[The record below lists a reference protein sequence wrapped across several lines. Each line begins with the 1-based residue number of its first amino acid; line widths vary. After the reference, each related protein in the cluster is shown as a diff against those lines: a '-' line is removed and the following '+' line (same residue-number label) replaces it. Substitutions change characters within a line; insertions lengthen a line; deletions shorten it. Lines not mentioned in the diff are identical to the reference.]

1 MKKLSIL
8 ILINI
13 IFAQTSKKANVTI
26 YKDGTAL
33 VKQEIVWDNIPRG
46 KSIIKYDDIPKSIQ
60 KDTPFISI
68 ENVQVLNQKF
78 VEKIFSSNDYF
89 SSKKGDYITVKL
101 KNEKAVSGNLLEISS
116 NLLTIQSK
124 YSVRSFNRDNIEYI
138 ETKDNISSPNF
149 SPYLQWEIKNN
160 KAGKVKASL
169 VYKLGNVSWDAI
181 YRLTT
186 NGQTEGELVVEGVIF
201 NNSSKD
207 YFNANINLVEGI
219 INKSKPKQTNNYS
232 EMAMSRSV
240 VQKNT
245 PAELGDYYIYST
257 GSIQNFT
264 SRENIT
270 VGIYG
275 PLNVNYEKVYVFE
288 NFERQKKD
296 EPLRIEYTL
305 SNTEKDGLGIVLPAG
320 KVDIYTNSNKGGFE
334 FIGSDNIGQVPK
346 GESSKIQA
354 GYASDI
360 TGKRKVINYDRQ
372 RKSEEAVI
380 EVALNNSKSETVSVK
395 VVERIN
401 GDWVIRDPSH
411 DYIKEDASTIHF
423 LIDVEPGKKEF
434 ITYTYRKEW
443 K

>member
-8 ILINI
+8 ILINL

-33 VKQEIVWDNIPRG
+33 VKQEIVWDDIPKG

-78 VEKIFSSNDYF
+78 VEKVFSSNNYF

-138 ETKDNISSPNF
+138 ETKDNISAPNF

-186 NGQTEGELVVEGVIF
+186 NGQTEGELVVEGVIL

-207 YFNANINLVEGI
+207 YFNANINLIEGI
-219 INKSKPKQTNNYS
+219 INKGKPKQTNNYS

-354 GYASDI
+354 GYAFDI

-380 EVALNNSKSETVSVK
+380 EVALNNSKSETAPVK
-395 VVERIN
+395 VVEHIN
-401 GDWVIRDPSH
+401 GDWVIKDPSH
-411 DYIKEDASTIHF
+411 NYIKEDASTIHF

>member
-33 VKQEIVWDNIPRG
+33 VKQEIVWDNIPKG

-78 VEKIFSSNDYF
+78 VEKIFSSNNYF

-116 NLLTIQSK
+116 SLLTIQSK

-138 ETKDNISSPNF
+138 ETKDNISAPNF

-219 INKSKPKQTNNYS
+219 INKGKPKQTNNYS

-257 GSIQNFT
+257 GSIQSLT

-354 GYASDI
+354 GYAFDI

-380 EVALNNSKSETVSVK
+380 EVALNNSKSETASVK
-395 VVERIN
+395 VVEHIN

>member
-33 VKQEIVWDNIPRG
+33 VKQEIVWENIPKG
-46 KSIIKYDDIPKSIQ
+46 KSLLKYDDIPKSIQ

-78 VEKIFSSNDYF
+78 VEKVFSSNDYF
-89 SSKKGDYITVKL
+89 SSKKGDFITVKL
-101 KNEKAVSGNLLEISS
+101 KNEKAVSGNLLEVSS
-116 NLLTIQSK
+116 SLLTIQSK
-124 YSVRSFNRDNIEYI
+124 YSVRSFNRANIEYI
-138 ETKDNISSPNF
+138 ETKDNIRDPVF

-169 VYKLGNVSWDAI
+169 VYKLENVSWDAI
-181 YRLTT
+181 YRLTI

-201 NNSSKD
+201 NNSSKN
-207 YFNANINLVEGI
+207 YSNANINLVEGI
-219 INKSKPKQTNNYS
+219 ISKSKAKQINNYS
-232 EMAMSRSV
+232 EMAMSRSI
-240 VQKNT
+240 VQKST
-245 PAELGDYYIYST
+245 PTELGDYYIYST
-257 GSIQNFT
+257 GSIQNLT

-275 PLNVNYEKVYVFE
+275 PLNVNYDKIYVFE

-296 EPLRIEYTL
+296 EPLKIEYTL

-320 KVDIYTNSNKGGFE
+320 KVDIYTNSNRGGFE

-354 GYASDI
+354 GYAFDI

-380 EVALNNSKSETVSVK
+380 EVALNNSKSETASVK
-395 VVERIN
+395 VVEHIN

-411 DYIKEDASTIHF
+411 NYIKEDASTIHF

>member
-33 VKQEIVWDNIPRG
+33 VKQEIVWDNIPKG

-78 VEKIFSSNDYF
+78 VEKIFSTNNYF
-89 SSKKGDYITVKL
+89 SSKKGDYVTVKL

-116 NLLTIQSK
+116 SLLTIQSK
-124 YSVRSFNRDNIEYI
+124 YSVRSFNRNNIEYI
-138 ETKDNISSPNF
+138 ETKDNISAPNF

-160 KAGKVKASL
+160 KAGKIKASL

-219 INKSKPKQTNNYS
+219 INKGKPKQTNNYS

-380 EVALNNSKSETVSVK
+380 EVALNNSKSETASVK
-395 VVERIN
+395 VVEHIN

>member
-33 VKQEIVWDNIPRG
+33 VKQEIVWDNIPKG

-138 ETKDNISSPNF
+138 ETKDNISAPNF

-219 INKSKPKQTNNYS
+219 INKSKPKQANNYS

-354 GYASDI
+354 GYAFDI

-380 EVALNNSKSETVSVK
+380 EVALNNSKSETASVK
-395 VVERIN
+395 VVEHIN

>member
-33 VKQEIVWDNIPRG
+33 VKQEIIWNNIPKG

-78 VEKIFSSNDYF
+78 VEKIFSSNNYF

-124 YSVRSFNRDNIEYI
+124 YSVRSFNRNNIEYI
-138 ETKDNISSPNF
+138 ETKDNISAPNF

-160 KAGKVKASL
+160 KAGRVKASL

-186 NGQTEGELVVEGVIF
+186 NGQTEGELIVEGVIF

-219 INKSKPKQTNNYS
+219 INKGKPKQTNNYS

-245 PAELGDYYIYST
+245 PSELGDYYIYSA

-360 TGKRKVINYDRQ
+360 TGKRKVINYDKQ

-380 EVALNNSKSETVSVK
+380 EVALNNSKSEIASVK
-395 VVERIN
+395 VVEHIN
-401 GDWVIRDPSH
+401 GDWVIKDPSH

>member
-33 VKQEIVWDNIPRG
+33 VKQEIVWDNIPKG

-78 VEKIFSSNDYF
+78 VEKIFSTNNYF

-101 KNEKAVSGNLLEISS
+101 RNEKAVSGNLLEISS

-124 YSVRSFNRDNIEYI
+124 YSVRSFNRNNIEYI
-138 ETKDNISSPNF
+138 ETKDNISAPNF

-354 GYASDI
+354 GYAFDI

-380 EVALNNSKSETVSVK
+380 EVALNNSKSETASVK
-395 VVERIN
+395 VVEHIN

>member
-1 MKKLSIL
+1 MKKLFTL

-78 VEKIFSSNDYF
+78 VEKIFSSNNYF

-124 YSVRSFNRDNIEYI
+124 YSVRSFNRENVEYI
-138 ETKDNISSPNF
+138 ETKDNISAPNF
-149 SPYLQWEIKNN
+149 LPYLQWEIKNN

-354 GYASDI
+354 GYAFDI

-380 EVALNNSKSETVSVK
+380 EVALNNSKSETASVK
-395 VVERIN
+395 VVEHIN

>member
-33 VKQEIVWDNIPRG
+33 VKQEIVWNNIPKG

-68 ENVQVLNQKF
+68 ENAQVLNQKF
-78 VEKIFSSNDYF
+78 VEKTFSSNDYF
-89 SSKKGDYITVKL
+89 SSKKGSYVTVKL

-138 ETKDNISSPNF
+138 ETKDNIRAPNF
-149 SPYLQWEIKNN
+149 SSYLEWEIKNN

-245 PAELGDYYIYST
+245 PTELGDYYIYST

-360 TGKRKVINYDRQ
+360 TGKRKVINFDRQ

-380 EVALNNSKSETVSVK
+380 EVSLNNSKSETASVK
-395 VVERIN
+395 VVEHIN
-401 GDWVIRDPSH
+401 GDWVIKDPSH

-423 LIDVEPGKKEF
+423 LIDVEPGKKEY

-443 K
+443 N

>member
-78 VEKIFSSNDYF
+78 VEKIFSSNNYF

-124 YSVRSFNRDNIEYI
+124 YSVRSFNRNNIEYI
-138 ETKDNISSPNF
+138 ETKDNISAPNF

-186 NGQTEGELVVEGVIF
+186 NGQTEGELIVEGVIF

-219 INKSKPKQTNNYS
+219 INKGKPKQTNNYS

-354 GYASDI
+354 GYAFDI

-380 EVALNNSKSETVSVK
+380 EVALNNSKSETASVK
-395 VVERIN
+395 VVEHIN

>member
-33 VKQEIVWDNIPRG
+33 VKQEIVWDNIPKG
-46 KSIIKYDDIPKSIQ
+46 KRIIKYDDIPKSIQ

-78 VEKIFSSNDYF
+78 VEKIFSSNNYF

-138 ETKDNISSPNF
+138 ETKDNISAPNF

-354 GYASDI
+354 GYAFDI

-380 EVALNNSKSETVSVK
+380 EVALNNSKSETASVK
-395 VVERIN
+395 VVEHIN

>member
-33 VKQEIVWDNIPRG
+33 VKQEIVWDNIPKG

-78 VEKIFSSNDYF
+78 VEKIFSSNNYF

-138 ETKDNISSPNF
+138 ETKDNISAPNF

-380 EVALNNSKSETVSVK
+380 EVALNNSKSETASVK
-395 VVERIN
+395 VVEHIN

>member
-8 ILINI
+8 ILINL

-33 VKQEIVWDNIPRG
+33 VKQEIVWDNIPKG

-78 VEKIFSSNDYF
+78 VEKIFSSNNYF

-138 ETKDNISSPNF
+138 ETKDNISAPNF

-354 GYASDI
+354 GYAFDI

-380 EVALNNSKSETVSVK
+380 EVALNNSKSETASVK
-395 VVERIN
+395 VVEHIN

>member
-33 VKQEIVWDNIPRG
+33 VKQEIVWDNIPKGR
-46 KSIIKYDDIPKSIQ
+46 SILKYDDIPKSIQ

-78 VEKIFSSNDYF
+78 VEKIFSSNNYF

-116 NLLTIQSK
+116 SLLTIQSK

-138 ETKDNISSPNF
+138 ETKDNISAPNF

-354 GYASDI
+354 GYAFDI

-380 EVALNNSKSETVSVK
+380 EVALNNSKSETASVK
-395 VVERIN
+395 VVEHIN

>member
-1 MKKLSIL
+1 MKNLSIL

-13 IFAQTSKKANVTI
+13 IFAQTSKKSNVTI

-33 VKQEIVWDNIPRG
+33 VKQEIVWDNVPKG

-78 VEKIFSSNDYF
+78 VEKIFSSNNYF

-138 ETKDNISSPNF
+138 ETKDNISAPNF

-232 EMAMSRSV
+232 EMAMSRNV

-380 EVALNNSKSETVSVK
+380 EVALNNSKSETASVK
-395 VVERIN
+395 VVEHIN
-401 GDWVIRDPSH
+401 GDWVIKDPSH

-443 K
+443 N

>member
-33 VKQEIVWDNIPRG
+33 VKQEIVWDNVPKG

-78 VEKIFSSNDYF
+78 VEKIFSSNNYF

-116 NLLTIQSK
+116 SLLTIQSK
-124 YSVRSFNRDNIEYI
+124 YSVRSFNRDNIDYI
-138 ETKDNISSPNF
+138 ETKDNISAPNF

-186 NGQTEGELVVEGVIF
+186 NGQTEGELVVEGVIS

-232 EMAMSRSV
+232 EMAMSRNV

-380 EVALNNSKSETVSVK
+380 EVALNNSKSETASVK
-395 VVERIN
+395 VVEHIN
-401 GDWVIRDPSH
+401 GDWVIKDPSH

>member
-1 MKKLSIL
+1 MKKLSIF

-13 IFAQTSKKANVTI
+13 IFAQTSKKASVTI

-33 VKQEIVWDNIPRG
+33 VKQEIVWDNILKG

-68 ENVQVLNQKF
+68 DNGQVLNQKF
-78 VEKIFSSNDYF
+78 VEKIFSTNNYF
-89 SSKKGDYITVKL
+89 SSKKGDYVTVKL

-116 NLLTIQSK
+116 SLLTIQSK
-124 YSVRSFNRDNIEYI
+124 YSVRSFNRSNIEYI
-138 ETKDNISSPNF
+138 ETKDNISAPNF

-160 KAGKVKASL
+160 KAGKIKASL

-219 INKSKPKQTNNYS
+219 INKSKPKQANNYS

-354 GYASDI
+354 GYAFDI

-380 EVALNNSKSETVSVK
+380 EVALNNSKSETASVK
-395 VVERIN
+395 VVEHIN

>member
-33 VKQEIVWDNIPRG
+33 VKQEIVWDNIPKG

-78 VEKIFSSNDYF
+78 VEKIFSTNNYF
-89 SSKKGDYITVKL
+89 SSKKGDYVTVKL

-124 YSVRSFNRDNIEYI
+124 YSVRSFNRSNIEYI
-138 ETKDNISSPNF
+138 ETKDNISAPNF

-360 TGKRKVINYDRQ
+360 TGKRKVINFDRQ

-380 EVALNNSKSETVSVK
+380 EVSLNNSKSETASVK
-395 VVERIN
+395 VVEHIN
-401 GDWVIRDPSH
+401 GDWVIKDPSH

-423 LIDVEPGKKEF
+423 LIDVEPGKKEY

-443 K
+443 N

>member
-33 VKQEIVWDNIPRG
+33 VKQEIVWDNIPKG

-138 ETKDNISSPNF
+138 ETKDNISAPNF

-219 INKSKPKQTNNYS
+219 INKGKLKQTNNYS

-380 EVALNNSKSETVSVK
+380 EVALNNSKSETASVK
-395 VVERIN
+395 VVEHIN

>member
-33 VKQEIVWDNIPRG
+33 VKQEIVWNNIPKG

-78 VEKIFSSNDYF
+78 VEKIFSSKNYF
-89 SSKKGDYITVKL
+89 SSKKGDYVTVKL

-116 NLLTIQSK
+116 SLLTIQSK
-124 YSVRSFNRDNIEYI
+124 YSVRSFNRSNIEYI
-138 ETKDNISSPNF
+138 ETKDNISAPNF

-275 PLNVNYEKVYVFE
+275 PLNVNYEKIYVFE

-360 TGKRKVINYDRQ
+360 TGKRKVINYDKQ

-380 EVALNNSKSETVSVK
+380 EVALNNSKSETASVK
-395 VVERIN
+395 VVEHIN

>member
-33 VKQEIVWDNIPRG
+33 VKQEIVWDNIPKG

-138 ETKDNISSPNF
+138 ETKDNISAPNF
-149 SPYLQWEIKNN
+149 SPYLQWEIKSN
-160 KAGKVKASL
+160 KAGKVKGSL

-380 EVALNNSKSETVSVK
+380 EVALNNSKSETASVK
-395 VVERIN
+395 VVEHIN

>member
-33 VKQEIVWDNIPRG
+33 VKQEIVWDNIPKG

-78 VEKIFSSNDYF
+78 VEKIFSSNNYF

-138 ETKDNISSPNF
+138 ETKDNINAPNF

-219 INKSKPKQTNNYS
+219 INKSKPKQANNYS
-232 EMAMSRSV
+232 EMAISRSV

-354 GYASDI
+354 GYAFDI

-380 EVALNNSKSETVSVK
+380 EVALNNSKSETASVK
-395 VVERIN
+395 VVEHIN

>member
-1 MKKLSIL
+1 MKKLFIL

-13 IFAQTSKKANVTI
+13 IFAQTSKRANVTI

-33 VKQEIVWDNIPRG
+33 VKQEIVWDNIPKG

-78 VEKIFSSNDYF
+78 VEKIFSSNNYF
-89 SSKKGDYITVKL
+89 SSKKGDYVTVKL

-124 YSVRSFNRDNIEYI
+124 NSVRSFNRDNIEYI
-138 ETKDNISSPNF
+138 ETKDNISAPNF

-264 SRENIT
+264 SKENIT

-275 PLNVNYEKVYVFE
+275 PLNVNYEKVYIFE

-296 EPLRIEYTL
+296 EPLRIEYNL

-380 EVALNNSKSETVSVK
+380 EVALNNSKSETASVK
-395 VVERIN
+395 VVEHIN
-401 GDWVIRDPSH
+401 GDWVIKDPSH

>member
-33 VKQEIVWDNIPRG
+33 VKQEIVWNNIPKG

-68 ENVQVLNQKF
+68 ENAQVLNQRF

-124 YSVRSFNRDNIEYI
+124 YSVRSFNRNNIEYI
-138 ETKDNISSPNF
+138 EAKDNISAPNF

-186 NGQTEGELVVEGVIF
+186 NGQTEGELIVEGVIF

-219 INKSKPKQTNNYS
+219 INKGKPKQTNNYS

-354 GYASDI
+354 GYAFDI

-380 EVALNNSKSETVSVK
+380 EVALNNSKSETASVK
-395 VVERIN
+395 VVEHIN

>member
-33 VKQEIVWDNIPRG
+33 VKQEIVWDNIPKG

-138 ETKDNISSPNF
+138 ETKDNISAPNF

-354 GYASDI
+354 GYAFDI

-380 EVALNNSKSETVSVK
+380 EVALNNSKSETASVK
-395 VVERIN
+395 IIEHIS
-401 GDWVIRDPSH
+401 GDWVIKDPSH
-411 DYIKEDASTIHF
+411 NYIKEDASTIHF

>member
-33 VKQEIVWDNIPRG
+33 VKQEIVWNNIPKG

-68 ENVQVLNQKF
+68 ENGQVLNQKF
-78 VEKIFSSNDYF
+78 VEKIFSTNNYF
-89 SSKKGDYITVKL
+89 SSKKGDYVTVKL

-116 NLLTIQSK
+116 SLLTIQSK
-124 YSVRSFNRDNIEYI
+124 YNVRSFNRSNVEYI
-138 ETKDNISSPNF
+138 ETKDNISAPNF

-160 KAGKVKASL
+160 KAGKVMASL

-240 VQKNT
+240 VQKNN

-360 TGKRKVINYDRQ
+360 TGKRKVINYDKQ

-380 EVALNNSKSETVSVK
+380 EVALNNSKSETASVK
-395 VVERIN
+395 VVEHIN

>member
-1 MKKLSIL
+1 MKKLSII

-33 VKQEIVWDNIPRG
+33 VKQEIVWDNIPKGR
-46 KSIIKYDDIPKSIQ
+46 SIIKYDDIPKSIQ

-78 VEKIFSSNDYF
+78 VEKIFSSNNYF

-116 NLLTIQSK
+116 SLLTIQSK

-138 ETKDNISSPNF
+138 ETKDNISAPNF

-219 INKSKPKQTNNYS
+219 INKSNPKQTNNYS

-296 EPLRIEYTL
+296 EPLRIEYNL

-380 EVALNNSKSETVSVK
+380 EVALNNSKSETASVK
-395 VVERIN
+395 VVEHIN

>member
-13 IFAQTSKKANVTI
+13 IFAQTSEKANVTI

-33 VKQEIVWDNIPRG
+33 VKQEIVWDNIPKGR
-46 KSIIKYDDIPKSIQ
+46 SILKYDDIPKSIQ

-78 VEKIFSSNDYF
+78 VEKIFSSNNYF
-89 SSKKGDYITVKL
+89 LSKKGDYITVKL

-116 NLLTIQSK
+116 SLLTIQSK

-138 ETKDNISSPNF
+138 ETKDNISAPNF

-232 EMAMSRSV
+232 EMAMSRNV

-354 GYASDI
+354 GYAFDI

-380 EVALNNSKSETVSVK
+380 EVALNNSKSETASVK
-395 VVERIN
+395 VVEHIN

>member
-33 VKQEIVWDNIPRG
+33 VKQEIVWDNIPKG

-78 VEKIFSSNDYF
+78 VEKIFSTNNYF

-101 KNEKAVSGNLLEISS
+101 RNEKAVSGNLLEISS

-138 ETKDNISSPNF
+138 ETKDNISAPNF

-240 VQKNT
+240 VQKNA

-305 SNTEKDGLGIVLPAG
+305 SNTEKYGLGIVLPAG

-354 GYASDI
+354 GYAFDI

-380 EVALNNSKSETVSVK
+380 EVALNNSKSETASVK
-395 VVERIN
+395 VVEHIN

>member
-33 VKQEIVWDNIPRG
+33 VKQEIVWDNIPKG

-78 VEKIFSSNDYF
+78 VEKIFSSNNYF

-138 ETKDNISSPNF
+138 ETKDNISAPNF

-354 GYASDI
+354 GYAFDI

-380 EVALNNSKSETVSVK
+380 EVALNNSKSETASVK
-395 VVERIN
+395 VVEHIN

>member
-33 VKQEIVWDNIPRG
+33 VKQEIVWDNIPKG

-78 VEKIFSSNDYF
+78 VEKIFSSNNYF

-138 ETKDNISSPNF
+138 ETKDNISAPNF

-219 INKSKPKQTNNYS
+219 INKSKPKQANNYS

-354 GYASDI
+354 GYAFDI

-380 EVALNNSKSETVSVK
+380 EVALNNSKSETASVK
-395 VVERIN
+395 VVEHIN

>member
-116 NLLTIQSK
+116 SLLTIQSK
-124 YSVRSFNRDNIEYI
+124 YSVRSFNRNNIEYI
-138 ETKDNISSPNF
+138 ETKDNISAPNF

-219 INKSKPKQTNNYS
+219 INKSKPKQANNYS
-232 EMAMSRSV
+232 EMAISRNV

-354 GYASDI
+354 GYAFDI

-380 EVALNNSKSETVSVK
+380 EVALNNSKSETASVK
-395 VVERIN
+395 VVEHIN